1 MNTLEEALKS
11 FDGKATTILT
21 EIRAT
26 FGGEEALLSGLVPL
40 VAHAETQVSDG
51 ATWLIKD
58 LLDDGVRLTPSQIE
72 DLIGQ
77 LDAATSWQAQ
87 LHLCQS
93 IRHLEIPEHQTIP
106 CADWLAPLLQ
116 SERPF
121 LRAWSMDALQHLASR
136 NSKLG
141 GAAKIALAAA
151 EQDPAASV
159 RARARNWRK
168 WAQRP

>member
-1 MNTLEEALKS
+1 VNSLEEALRN

-26 FGGEEALLSGLVPL
+26 FGNEGSLLSDLVPL
-40 VAHAETQVSDG
+40 IAHSETQVSVG

-58 LLDDGVRLTPSQIE
+58 LLDDNMRLTPSQIE
-72 DLIGQ
+72 DLVGH
-77 LDAATSWQAQ
+77 LHAATSWQAQ

-93 IRHLEIPEHQTIP
+93 IRHIEIPEHLTTP
-106 CADWLAPLLQ
+106 CADWLMPLLQ
-116 SERPF
+116 SDRPF

-136 NSKLG
+136 NKKLR
-141 GAAKIALAAA
+141 AAAGTALDAA

-159 RARARNWRK
+159 RARARNCRK
-168 WAQRP
+168 QAKRG